1 MFTLIKSKLIQIS
14 NSETFLLGNLKTNV
28 RKLKEHRHL
37 SKSVKCQMQHY
48 LTYTGHKIAESLNLS
63 SELWEPDLLMCH
75 FVKIILINY
84 SMKQLLQVLRD
95 IPKARREVD
104 LHWSASGCRHIV
116 AILDVYENVYSGQKC
131 LLVVMEWSVLFVS
144 CDFIHLLFQE
154 QINFIKNVKLK

>member
-1 MFTLIKSKLIQIS
+1 MPNVALLDIHWSQNCRIIEFVFRTLGTRFID
-14 NSETFLLGNLKTNV
+14 V
-28 RKLKEHRHL
+28 
-37 SKSVKCQMQHY
+37 
-48 LTYTGHKIAESLNLS
+48 SL
-63 SELWEPDLLMCH
+63 C
-75 FVKIILINY
+75 KIILINY

-104 LHWSASGCRHIV
+104 LHWRASGCRHIV

-154 QINFIKNVKLK
+154 QINFIKNVKLKWSSYTFIHQSVNAHWLRFSVVLY